1 MLSTAFLSFFFQRY
15 QSLIERSN
23 SAMSSGEL
31 EMILTYLKGKI
42 PTFPS
47 FNLPSH
53 VPASFFFCTKIL
65 SPFYKDTNKFLLVKK
80 SWARRLWM
88 CLLQTILKI
97 LALYSM
103 NVVIV
108 RVITLSVLIYSS
120 LLSNNKKNCFVFGS
134 FIDSKR
140 RNEVATQWGKKQED
154 NKKLIASKGLW
165 TWTALM
171 GVNATM
177 GFYPNHKF

>member
-1 MLSTAFLSFFFQRY
+1 MNSSRQYSLGYLKNFNIYLKMLSTAFLSFFFQRY

-80 SWARRLWM
+80 S
-88 CLLQTILKI
+88 
-97 LALYSM
+97 
-103 NVVIV
+103 
-108 RVITLSVLIYSS
+108 
-120 LLSNNKKNCFVFGS
+120 
-134 FIDSKR
+134 
-140 RNEVATQWGKKQED
+140 
-154 NKKLIASKGLW
+154 
-165 TWTALM
+165 
-171 GVNATM
+171 
-177 GFYPNHKF
+177 

>member
-1 MLSTAFLSFFFQRY
+1 
-15 QSLIERSN
+15 
-23 SAMSSGEL
+23 MSSGEL

-65 SPFYKDTNKFLLVKK
+65 SPFYKDTNKSLLVKK

-88 CLLQTILKI
+88 CLFQTILKI

-103 NVVIV
+103 NIVIV

-120 LLSNNKKNCFVFGS
+120 PLSNNKKNCFVFGS
-134 FIDSKR
+134 FIDSNR
-140 RNEVATQWGKKQED
+140 RNEVATQWCKKQED
-154 NKKLIASKGLW
+154 SMKLIASKGRQ
-165 TWTALM
+165 M
-171 GVNATM
+171 GVMNLNSTNGRERNY
-177 GFYPNHKF
+177 GFLSKS